1 MIIRYLKAETTKSY
15 SVEHGKPS
23 MTTYIQ
29 YNSALTVLL
38 LHVIVIVSSVS
49 SLK

>member
-29 YNSALTVLL
+29 HSALTVLL